1 MLPKVILASLR
12 TRRTSALLIVAAIA
26 LSVLMIV
33 GIDRVR
39 HQVRA
44 NFASTVS
51 GIDLIV
57 SARGGPM
64 NILLYSVFRLSD
76 PTAGI
81 RWQTVEHLAQHPDV
95 KWWIPIAL
103 GDSHRGFPVVATN
116 EAYLTHYRY
125 GRDQALALQQGEWFV
140 GADQVVL
147 GSAVARQLNYQQGDK
162 VVLAHGASGP
172 AIVEHDN
179 HPFTVVG
186 VLAPTGT
193 PVDQSL
199 HISLAGM
206 AAIHN
211 GGAFLSGM
219 PPLPGQQADKPDSV
233 NAVMLGLTR
242 RTAVLSLQRELSR
255 YKPEPLSAIIPG
267 VQLQRLWRI
276 TAAGENALRATS
288 LAVLVVALLVLVS
301 TVLAALE
308 GRRHELAVLRAA
320 GAGRWAVY
328 GIIVG
333 ESLCLTVMGCLL
345 GLLVLF
351 VAQWGLAPLALAE
364 WSLRLPE
371 HFLALRELPAVAA
384 ILLAGSLAGLIPAEK
399 AFRNSLADGLT
410 PRN

>member
-1 MLPKVILASLR
+1 MLPRIILASLR
-12 TRRTSALLIVAAIA
+12 TRKTSAALIVIAIA
-26 LSVLMIV
+26 LSLAMIV
-33 GIDRVR
+33 GIERLR

-81 RWQTVEHLAQHPDV
+81 RWDTVEHLADHPSV
-95 KWWIPIAL
+95 KWWVPIAL

-116 EAYLTHYRY
+116 KSYLDHYRY
-125 GRDQALALQQGEWFV
+125 GDGQALSIHQGGWFAGPDQA
-140 GADQVVL
+140 VL
-147 GSAVARQLNYQQGDK
+147 GSAVARTLGYQLNDDLT
-162 VVLAHGASGP
+162 LAHGASGA
-172 AIVEHDN
+172 AIVKHDN

-193 PVDQSL
+193 PVDQSV

-206 AAIHN
+206 AAIHA
-211 GGAFLSGM
+211 GGQFRSGL
-219 PPLPGQQADKPDSV
+219 PPGQANIPDSI
-233 NAVMLGLTR
+233 NAVMLGLNSR
-242 RTAVLSLQRELSR
+242 IAVLSLQRELSR
-255 YKPEPLSAIIPG
+255 YQPEPLTAIIPG
-267 VQLQRLWRI
+267 VQLQRLWRM
-276 TAAGENALRATS
+276 TAYGEKALRATS
-288 LAVLVVALLVLVS
+288 LVVLVVALLVLVS

-320 GAGRWAVY
+320 GAGRIDVY
-328 GIIVG
+328 GVIVG
-333 ESLCLTVMGCLL
+333 ESLCLTVAGSLL
-345 GLLVLF
+345 GLTLVFL
-351 VAQWGLAPLALAE
+351 AQWAMAPFALAQ
-364 WSLRLPE
+364 WSLRLPDT
-371 HFLALRELPAVAA
+371 FVALRELPSIGVV
-384 ILLAGSLAGLIPAEK
+384 LLAGTLAGVIPAEK

>member
-1 MLPKVILASLR
+1 MFRVMLASLR
-12 TRRTSALLIVAAIA
+12 TRRTSALLVVTAIA
-26 LSVLMIV
+26 LSVLMIL

-81 RWQTVEHLAQHPDV
+81 SWSSVEHLANHPDV

-103 GDSHRGFPVVATN
+103 GDSHRGYPVVATN
-116 EAYLTHYRY
+116 DRYLAHFRY
-125 GRDQALALQQGEWFV
+125 GRNQPLSVQSGSWFARADQA
-140 GADQVVL
+140 VL
-147 GSAVARQLNYQQGDK
+147 GSAVASRLGYQAGDSI
-162 VVLAHGASGP
+162 VLAHGASGP
-172 AIVEHDN
+172 AIIEHDN

-186 VLAPTGT
+186 ILAPTGT
-193 PVDQSL
+193 PVDQSV
-199 HISLAGM
+199 HISLQGM
-206 AAIHN
+206 AQLHR
-211 GGAFLSGM
+211 GGAFLSGI
-219 PPLPGQQADKPDSV
+219 PPVPGQQANKPDSV
-233 NAVMLGLTR
+233 NAVMLGLER

-255 YKPEPLSAIIPG
+255 YAGEPLSAIIPG

-288 LAVLVVALLVLVS
+288 LAVLLVALLVLIS

-320 GAGRWAVY
+320 GAGRLAVY
-328 GIIVG
+328 GLIAG
-333 ESLCLTVMGCLL
+333 ESLCLTLMGCAL

-351 VAQWGLAPLALAE
+351 VGQ
-364 WSLRLPE
+364 WSLAAVALEHGALQLPDT
-371 HFLALRELPAVAA
+371 FLAVRELPALGS
-384 ILLAGSLAGLIPAEK
+384 ILLAGSLVGLIPAEK

>member
-1 MLPKVILASLR
+1 MLPEIVLASLR
-12 TRRTSALLIVAAIA
+12 TRKTSAALIVIAIA
-26 LSVLMIV
+26 LSLAMIV
-33 GIDRVR
+33 GIERLR

-81 RWQTVEHLAQHPDV
+81 RWDTVKHLADHPSV
-95 KWWIPIAL
+95 KWWVPIAL

-116 EAYLTHYRY
+116 RSYLDHYRY
-125 GRDQALALQQGEWFV
+125 GDDQAISVARGSWFA
-140 GADQVVL
+140 GPDQAVL
-147 GSAVARQLNYQQGDK
+147 GSAVARTLGYRLGEDLT
-162 VVLAHGASGP
+162 LAHGASGA
-172 AIVEHDN
+172 AIIKHDN

-193 PVDQSL
+193 PVDQSV

-206 AAIHN
+206 AAIHS
-211 GGAFLSGM
+211 GGSFRSGL
-219 PPLPGQQADKPDSV
+219 PPGPDQAGIPDSV
-233 NAVMLGLTR
+233 NAVMLGLNSR
-242 RTAVLSLQRELSR
+242 IEVLSLQRELSR
-255 YKPEPLSAIIPG
+255 YQREPLTAIIPG
-267 VQLQRLWRI
+267 VQLQRLWRM
-276 TAAGENALRATS
+276 TAYGENALRATS

-320 GAGRWAVY
+320 GAGRVAVY
-328 GIIVG
+328 AVIVG
-333 ESLCLTVMGCLL
+333 ESFCLTVIGGVL
-345 GLLVLF
+345 GLTLLF
-351 VAQWGLAPLALAE
+351 LSQWALAPFALAE
-364 WSLRLPE
+364 WSLRLPDT
-371 HFLALRELPAVAA
+371 FVALRELPSIGV
-384 ILLAGSLAGLIPAEK
+384 ILLAGTLAGVIPAEK

>member
-1 MLPKVILASLR
+1 MLAKVMLASLK
-12 TRRTSALLIVAAIA
+12 TRRTSALLIVAAIG
-26 LSVLMIV
+26 LSVLMII

-44 NFASTVS
+44 NFSSTIS
-51 GIDLIV
+51 GTDLIV

-81 RWQTVEHLAQHPDV
+81 SWKTVEHLADHPDV

-103 GDSHRGFPVVATN
+103 GDSHRGYPVVATN
-116 EAYLTHYRY
+116 DSYLAHYRY
-125 GRDQALALQQGEWFV
+125 GRDQRLALQSGAWFAR
-140 GADQVVL
+140 ADQAVL
-147 GSAVARQLNYQQGDK
+147 GSAVAARLGYQQGEHI
-162 VVLAHGASGP
+162 VLAHGASGP

-186 VLAPTGT
+186 ILAPTGT
-193 PVDQSL
+193 PVDQSV
-199 HISLAGM
+199 HISLEGM
-206 AAIHN
+206 AVIHR
-211 GGAFLSGM
+211 GGAYRSGL
-219 PPLPGQQADKPDSV
+219 PPMLGQARDKPDSV
-233 NAVMLGLTR
+233 NAVMLGLKR
-242 RTAVLSLQRELSR
+242 RMAVLSLQRELSR
-255 YKPEPLSAIIPG
+255 YEREPLTAIIPG

-288 LAVLVVALLVLVS
+288 LAVLVS

-308 GRRHELAVLRAA
+308 GRRHEIAVLRAT
-320 GAGRWAVY
+320 GAGRLAVY
-328 GIIVG
+328 TVIVG
-333 ESLCLTVMGCLL
+333 ESLCLTVLGCLL
-345 GLLVLF
+345 GLGVLF
-351 VAQWGLAPLALAE
+351 LAQWGLAPMALAE

-371 HFLALRELPAVAA
+371 HFLAWRELPAIGA